1 MLSSFIKK
9 MDELTDSLN
18 KEAENLNNSRDE
30 RISKNIIDQVTYRYN
45 QHLKDAV
52 AAMLQMKQMEQME
65 QDFPEFEQFFKKAR
79 EARF

>member
-52 AAMLQMKQMEQME
+52 AAMLQMKQMEQ
-65 QDFPEFEQFFKKAR
+65 DFPEFEQFFKKAR

>member
-9 MDELTDSLN
+9 MDKLTDSLN
-18 KEAENLNNSRDE
+18 QEAENLNNSRDE

-52 AAMLQMKQMEQME
+52 AAMLQMKQMEQ
-65 QDFPEFEQFFKKAR
+65 DFPEFEQFFKKAR

>member
-9 MDELTDSLN
+9 MDKLTDSLN
-18 KEAENLNNSRDE
+18 QEAENLNNSRDE

-52 AAMLQMKQMEQME
+52 AAMLQMKQMEQ
-65 QDFPEFEQFFKKAR
+65 DFPEFEQFFKKAR
-79 EARF
+79 EAQF

>member
-9 MDELTDSLN
+9 MDKLTDSLN

-52 AAMLQMKQMEQME
+52 AAMLQMKQMEQ
-65 QDFPEFEQFFKKAR
+65 DFPEFEQFFKKAR